1 VRQGGLV
8 TFGRGGDRHSIFGVL
23 RPGRGQT
30 VSRAVVT
37 TYSLDLIAMLGLV
50 LSLGG
55 DSEAEYESSPLGLVK
70 AFEAMRGRL
79 IVLHQLGRVLA
90 SGKHRSV
97 LPLLDTMVHAV
108 RSNERAESWHPKI
121 ALVRYEA
128 DREAEWRFW
137 IGSRNLTG
145 STDRDAG
152 LLLVTSRERGARRI
166 PEIGA
171 LAADL
176 LAEAKL
182 TPAELAE
189 LGAARWKAPPGVGV
203 RTILWRR
210 NGALRP
216 FVSAPLLARAD
227 RGCAVSPFIDRTGL
241 GEVLKAGAKSVSLL
255 TTEMA
260 GAGCAPFAG
269 VKFHVD
275 TAPEPE
281 AAVAVEQQQE
291 EAAGDFSEPPSTGVH
306 AKLLAVSRGER
317 TALMLGSANL
327 TKRGLIG
334 PNAEAVAIL
343 DISDGAVAQ
352 SLYGFVESGLDLH
365 VCEADRTEE
374 LETERAKRALDGL
387 ISQFLQNEFA
397 LAYRDDGL
405 HVSATGDA
413 LEVLALARFH
423 VSPFLDAEAWV
434 PIPYGTRSLR
444 LLANPPPASEH
455 STLINFRACS
465 LDDPEVCRT
474 WVQALE
480 VEGIDA
486 EKRDR
491 ALLARYVGAN
501 RFRDWLRSLLDGV
514 DGTGGQRWSD
524 PAGPGGLQDPSGAL
538 AQIFTLETMLAA
550 WARDPRAFESRVGG
564 MMVMLE
570 SFEEVFATIAD
581 EEDRLAALKDLEEVR
596 PFLQAVHQAIGAAA

>member
-1 VRQGGLV
+1 M
-8 TFGRGGDRHSIFGVL
+8 TFGRSGDRHSIFGVL

-55 DSEAEYESSPLGLVK
+55 DPEAEYESSPLGLVK
-70 AFEAMRGRL
+70 AFDAMQGRL
-79 IVLHQLGRVLA
+79 LVLHQLGRIVA

-108 RSNERAESWHPKI
+108 RSNERTESWHPKI

-128 DREAEWRFW
+128 DKEVEWRFW

-152 LLLVTSRERGARRI
+152 LLLVTSRDKGARRI

-182 TPAELAE
+182 TRAELAE
-189 LGAARWKAPPGVGV
+189 LGVARWKAPPSVGV

-216 FVSAPLLARAD
+216 FLGAPLLARGD
-227 RGCAVSPFIDRTGL
+227 RGCAVSPFIDRVGL
-241 GEVLKAGAKSVSLL
+241 GEVLKAGAKSVGLL

-260 GAGCAPFAG
+260 VAGCAPFTG
-269 VKFHVD
+269 VRFHID

-281 AAVAVEQQQE
+281 AAVAVDQQQD

-343 DISDGAVAQ
+343 DISDRAVAD
-352 SLYGFVESGLDLH
+352 SLYGFVESGLSLD

-374 LETERAKRALDGL
+374 LKTERAKRALDGL
-387 ISQFLQNEFA
+387 ISQFLQIEWM
-397 LAYRDDGL
+397 LAYSEDGL

-413 LEVLALARFH
+413 LEVLALAHFH

-444 LLANPPPASEH
+444 LLTNLPPAGEH
-455 STLINFRACS
+455 SSLINFRARS
-465 LDDPEVCRT
+465 LDDPEICRT

-480 VEGIDA
+480 VKGIDA

-491 ALLARYVGAN
+491 ALLARYVGAS
-501 RFRDWLRSLLDGV
+501 RFRDWLRSILDGV

-524 PAGPGGLQDPSGAL
+524 PTGPGDPQDPSGAL
-538 AQIFTLETMLAA
+538 PRIFTLETMLAA
-550 WARDPRAFESRVGG
+550 WARDPQAFESRVGG

-570 SFEEVFATIAD
+570 SFEEVFSTIAD
-581 EEDRLAALKDLEEVR
+581 EEDRLAALKDLDEVR

>member
-1 VRQGGLV
+1 M
-8 TFGRGGDRHSIFGVL
+8 TFGRGGDRHSVFGVL

-55 DSEAEYESSPLGLVK
+55 DGEAEYESSPLGLVK
-70 AFEAMRGRL
+70 AFDAMRGRL
-79 IVLHQLGRVLA
+79 IVLHQLGRIVA
-90 SGKHRSV
+90 SGKQRSV

-108 RSNERAESWHPKI
+108 RSNERTESWHPKI

-128 DREAEWRFW
+128 DKEAEWRFW

-152 LLLVTSRERGARRI
+152 LLLVTSREKGCRRI
-166 PEIGA
+166 PEIAA

-182 TPAELAE
+182 SPAELAE
-189 LGAARWKAPPGVGV
+189 LGAARWKAPPGVAI

-216 FVSAPLLARAD
+216 FVAAPLISRAD

-260 GAGCAPFAG
+260 GAGCAPFPG
-269 VKFHVD
+269 VKFHID

-281 AAVAVEQQQE
+281 AAVAVDQQQG
-291 EAAGDFSEPPSTGVH
+291 EAAGDFTEPPSTGVH
-306 AKLLAVSRGER
+306 AKLLAVSRGGR

-343 DISDGAVAQ
+343 DISDRAVTD
-352 SLYGFVESGLDLH
+352 SLYEFVESGLDLDL
-365 VCEADRTEE
+365 CGADSTEE
-374 LETERAKRALDGL
+374 LETERARRALDGL

-397 LAYRDDGL
+397 LAYRNDGL
-405 HVSATGDA
+405 LLSVTGDA
-413 LEVLALARFH
+413 QEVLALAHFH

-434 PIPYGTRSLR
+434 PIPHGTRSLR
-444 LLANPPPASEH
+444 LLAHPPPASEH
-455 STLINFRACS
+455 SSLINFRARS
-465 LDDPEVCRT
+465 LDHPEICRT

-501 RFRDWLRSLLDGV
+501 RFRDWLRSILDGV

-524 PAGPGGLQDPSGAL
+524 PSGPGDPQDPSGAL
-538 AQIFTLETMLAA
+538 PQIFTLETMLAA
-550 WARDPRAFESRVGG
+550 WARDPQAFESRVGG
-564 MMVMLE
+564 MMVMLD

-581 EEDRLAALKDLEEVR
+581 EEDRLAALKDLDEVR
-596 PFLQAVHQAIGAAA
+596 PFLQAVHQAIGAAT